1 MLAPL
6 TPRSAATITA
16 GKLAPLNSEELA
28 TITVGKQYRGSP
40 PTHHDTDNLTWGD
53 FYQKTN
59 SPANPVWR
67 IFPYQVENPTY

>member
-28 TITVGKQYRGSP
+28 TITVGKQYRSRP
-40 PTHHDTDNLTWGD
+40 PALHNMENLAWD
-53 FYQKTN
+53 
-59 SPANPVWR
+59 R
-67 IFPYQVENPTY
+67 